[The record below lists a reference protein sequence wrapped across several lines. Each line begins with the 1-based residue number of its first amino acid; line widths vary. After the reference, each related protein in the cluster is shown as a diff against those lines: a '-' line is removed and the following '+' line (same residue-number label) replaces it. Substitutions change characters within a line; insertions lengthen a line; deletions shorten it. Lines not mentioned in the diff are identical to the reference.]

1 MYVFTAHVPGD
12 YEAPLVAV
20 FDEVPTMDQIVTQ
33 FTNTVPSLRPM
44 TMFVAMEGAGVP
56 KMLDGAEKILE
67 QTATAGEWPSIG
79 NLSPDGGMYFL
90 MQLIVDRP
98 KNRN

>member
-20 FDEVPTMDQIVTQ
+20 FDEVPTMDGIVTQ
-33 FTNTVPSLRPM
+33 FANTVPSLQPM
-44 TMFVAMEGAGVP
+44 TMFVAMEGTDVP
-56 KMLDGAEKILE
+56 KMLDGAEKIL
-67 QTATAGEWPSIG
+67 AAFAAAGEWPSIG
-79 NLSPDGGMYFL
+79 KLSSDGGMYFS

-98 KNRN
+98 VNRN